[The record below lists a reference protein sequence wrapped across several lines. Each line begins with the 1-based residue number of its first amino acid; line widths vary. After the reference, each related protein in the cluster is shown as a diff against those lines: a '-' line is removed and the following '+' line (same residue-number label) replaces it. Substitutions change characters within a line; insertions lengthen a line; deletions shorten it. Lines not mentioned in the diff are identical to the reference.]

1 MMPMTD
7 SPDVQR
13 ALIARAI
20 AEDHADLTAITM
32 KLDALTLKVEALTQ
46 LFEGAKMVV
55 RVVTWVGGLGGVITA
70 IGALLA
76 PFVTFHHNK

>member
-1 MMPMTD
+1 MQAMTD

-20 AEDHADLTAITM
+20 AEDHADLAEITAKI
-32 KLDALTLKVEALTQ
+32 DALTVKVEALTQ
-46 LFEGAKMVV
+46 LFDGAKMVV
-55 RVVTWVGGLGGVITA
+55 KVVTWVGGLGGVITA